1 MVRGTQ
7 PEPNPRP
14 VVAVEPEPEPAPAVV
29 EELDP
34 EPAPVAQL
42 QIELPVSATPL
53 LLIAVSEM
61 MASLTR
67 IPTTLELKLMD
78 PVLLAGSMDVN
89 QTLPLNPSL
98 QQGTAH
104 CETPGCLAPYPLRG
118 GGWGVRVANHE
129 SARALVEGVEWL
141 VAIERR
147 IPQAGFDWL
156 ALPGEPPW
164 AKPVA
169 GFLEDLDSVARAVE
183 ADRENVTA
191 KAVDSATLV
200 AKEGGQYGP
209 VAPNE
214 RLWTIADKLRPDP
227 SINTPTMMQA
237 LFVANPQ
244 AFSQGDM
251 NFLKVDAI
259 LRIPTL
265 REIVEYTGSRA
276 AQQLLELDQQN
287 QALPA
292 PANGE
297 EVGSE

>member
-1 MVRGTQ
+1 M
-7 PEPNPRP
+7 
-14 VVAVEPEPEPAPAVV
+14 AVEPEPEPAVAEEPDPAPVMT
-29 EELDP
+29 EESDP
-34 EPAPVAQL
+34 ESAPVAQL

-53 LLIAVSEM
+53 LLLAVSEM

-78 PVLLAGSMDVN
+78 PVLLAGSMDVH
-89 QTLPLNPSL
+89 QTPPLNPPL

-129 SARALVEGVEWL
+129 SARALIEGVEWL

-156 ALPGEPPW
+156 VLAGEPPW

-169 GFLEDLDSVARAVE
+169 GSLEDLESVARAVE

-191 KAVDSATLV
+191 KAVDPVPLV
-200 AKEGGQYGP
+200 AEEGGQYGP

-227 SINTPTMMQA
+227 SISTSIMVQA
-237 LFVANPQ
+237 LFAANPQ

-265 REIVEYTGSRA
+265 REIVEYTGSLA